1 MTTNS
6 GNFDRDVLISRVIDG
21 VASQA
26 EWTAL
31 EGLAT
36 ADASVWRDLAL
47 AQRDAARLAL
57 AVGRAVAAAEHCE
70 LPDHA
75 PIRFEEAHVRF
86 ARTART
92 WLGWAAAAAI
102 AAAFL
107 MVNRG
112 GPIGPADAPLT
123 AGLSAGGIAQA
134 PDEHLARYISA
145 GQQAG
150 TVLGEVPQKVLLEAQ
165 PVVME
170 GGRQAFEVVFVRQ
183 IVERSRVDDLYTF
196 STRFNELGQPTTV
209 KPQPVRIVNTS
220 RNPM

>member
-6 GNFDRDVLISRVIDG
+6 ANLDRDVLISRVIDG
-21 VASQA
+21 VATQP
-26 EWTAL
+26 EWAAL
-31 EGLAT
+31 EELAA
-36 ADASVWRDLAL
+36 ADTGVWRELAL

-57 AVGRAVAAAEHCE
+57 AVGNAVAPAEHCE

-75 PIRFEEAHVRF
+75 PLRLEEAHVRF

-92 WLGWAAAAAI
+92 WLGWAAAAVI

-107 MVNRG
+107 VVNRG
-112 GPIGPADAPLT
+112 GPIGPADAPIT
-123 AGLSAGGIAQA
+123 AGLSGGIAQA